1 MNLKS
6 IIRRYTDKLSAGKRK
21 VLANVAWAVVG
32 KIVRILS
39 EIFVGILVARY
50 LGPQQYG
57 TMSYV
62 VSFVS
67 LFSILATFGL
77 DNIEIRELARG
88 RVAKETL
95 IGTAFRLKLAFA
107 VLTVAIIGVVVWTF
121 EPDRFTQAMI
131 MVYAT
136 SVVVNSVGV
145 IRNYFTSI
153 VLNEYVVK
161 TEIFRTAVGM
171 AIKVALLLLRAP
183 LAWFIVAVT
192 FDSFL
197 VASGYLFSYGRKVG
211 KVADWNFDRR
221 VAGHL
226 VRQAFPLLLSGA
238 AVLIYQ
244 RIDQVMIRNMIDD
257 SSVGFFSI
265 AGKFTELILF
275 LPIVMSQTVAPLL
288 VRARERDEEVYRRK
302 RQQFVDA
309 VVWTALLLA
318 VLVSASA
325 PWLVRWTYGR
335 QYLAAVPVLQIMAFK
350 AVGMALA
357 ASSGQLVIIEHL
369 QKWAAVRNLIG
380 CGVCVGMNFLLIP
393 RFGIVGSAWATII
406 TVAFTG
412 CLANAFIPP
421 YHPILKIQVRSLLLG
436 WRELLGVRK
445 LWA

>member
-1 MNLKS
+1 MNAPS
-6 IIRRYTDKLSAGKRK
+6 IFRRFPDRLSASKRK
-21 VLANVAWAVVG
+21 VLANVGWAMLG
-32 KIVRILS
+32 KGVRILA

-50 LGPQQYG
+50 LGPEQYG

-88 RVAKETL
+88 RVAKEVL
-95 IGTAFRLKLAFA
+95 IGTAFRLKLVFA
-107 VLTVAIIGVVVWTF
+107 ILTVAIIGGIVLAL

-161 TEIFRTAVGM
+161 TEIFRTIVGM
-171 AIKVALLLLRAP
+171 AIKVALLLLHAP
-183 LAWFIVAVT
+183 LAWFVVAVT
-192 FDSFL
+192 FESFL
-197 VASGYLFSYGRKVG
+197 VASGYLYAYAAKVG
-211 KVADWNFDRR
+211 RVSEWRYDRQ
-221 VAGHL
+221 VAGDLLRHS
-226 VRQAFPLLLSGA
+226 FPLLLSGA

-244 RIDQVMIRNMIDD
+244 RIDQVMIRNMIDEA
-257 SSVGFFSI
+257 SVGYFSI

-302 RQQFVDA
+302 RQQFVDV

-318 VLVSASA
+318 VLASLGA

-350 AVGMALA
+350 AVGTALT

-380 CGVCVGMNFLLIP
+380 CAVCVGMNFLLIP
-393 RFGIVGSAWATII
+393 RFGIVGSAWATIF

-421 YHPILKIQVRSLLLG
+421 YHPIMKIQIKSLLFG
-436 WRELLGVRK
+436 WRELLGARK